1 MEDGIER
8 NMHSLLENQEKIF
21 EQPLNN
27 VKLEEKKTLYLC
39 YPNNK
44 FHLDKCIITD
54 KKEKTQELIK
64 LGYQVSL
71 FIIDNDNTYFNPQ

>member
-8 NMHSLLENQEKIF
+8 NRHSLLENQEKFF
-21 EQPLNN
+21 EQPVNDE
-27 VKLEEKKTLYLC
+27 KQIEKKTLYLC
-39 YPNNK
+39 YPFDK

-64 LGYQVSL
+64 IGYKVCL

>member
-8 NMHSLLENQEKIF
+8 NMLSLLENQDKIF
-21 EQPLNN
+21 EQPDNN

-39 YPNNK
+39 YPNGK
-44 FHLDKCIITD
+44 FHLDKCVITD

-64 LGYQVSL
+64 IGYKVCL

>member
-21 EQPLNN
+21 EEQANN
-27 VKLEEKKTLYLC
+27 ENSLEKKTLYLC
-39 YPNNK
+39 YPIGK
-44 FHLDKCIITD
+44 FHLDKCVITD

-64 LGYQVSL
+64 IGYKVSL
-71 FIIDNDNTYFNPQ
+71 FIIDNNNQYFNPQ